1 MTGPVRSARATND
14 QMPTFLIVGAAK
26 CGTSSLHS
34 YLDLHP
40 EISMSTPKEPR
51 YFCRHIEDMEDLEFV
66 SDRAV
71 YLSLFR
77 PGTRH
82 RGESTTTYSQSGR
95 YPGVA
100 AAIARE
106 IKEPRIIYLV
116 RDPVERLVASV
127 QQMGVAREPSRRRPY
142 ADALAAE
149 ADPIRI
155 LAGNLEDPR
164 SWHVDGGRYMT
175 QINRFLEYFPKD
187 SILVVDSEDL
197 RFRREETVNRVLS
210 FLDLAPLDAPEELAF
225 EVNTASNKF
234 RDADLYLAFARSP
247 FLRRILDRVPGDLRR
262 PAISY
267 LRRLT
272 GTKVSKLELE
282 PDLRQRLEDLYR
294 PEVEALREFTGQQ
307 FSTWSV

>member
-1 MTGPVRSARATND
+1 MTGPVRSTRATND

-51 YFCRHIEDMEDLEFV
+51 YFCRHVEGMGLPIV
-66 SDRAV
+66 SDKAV

-82 RGESTTTYSQSGR
+82 RGESSPAYASAGV
-95 YPGVA
+95 YPGVPA
-100 AAIARE
+100 TIARE
-106 IKEPRIIYLV
+106 IKAPSIIFLV

-127 QQMGVAREPSRRRPY
+127 QQMGTAREPERRRQY
-142 ADALAAE
+142 ANAVAAE
-149 ADPIRI
+149 TDTIGI

-164 SWHVDGGRYMT
+164 NWHVDGGRYMT
-175 QINRFLEYFPKD
+175 QINLFLEYFPKD

-197 RFRREETVNRVLS
+197 RFRREETVNRVFS

-225 EVNTASNKF
+225 EMNTADEKIKE
-234 RDADLYLAFARSP
+234 ADLYLAFARSP
-247 FLRRILDRVPGDLRR
+247 SLRRILDRVPENLRR

-294 PEVEALREFTGQQ
+294 PEAEALREFTGQQ